1 MIPTPT
7 ALRFVQNELRK
18 LVNKF
23 AVINDGLTKNVD
35 RLSTKVSG
43 LKEIEAKL
51 DKIATDQ
58 GTNLNK
64 LRTSIRVSQV
74 IIEEKKKLLK
84 ADIMQAMMD
93 IVLLEDRD
101 ESWDFSD
108 KEINRLIMR
117 LKNLP
122 AIKVNEEKLRA
133 QVEKERSFYS
143 VIGLLQDIN
152 DETIAEEDHIFVVNE
167 EEYEP
172 RESE

>member
-1 MIPTPT
+1 
-7 ALRFVQNELRK
+7 
-18 LVNKF
+18 
-23 AVINDGLTKNVD
+23 
-35 RLSTKVSG
+35 
-43 LKEIEAKL
+43 
-51 DKIATDQ
+51 
-58 GTNLNK
+58 
-64 LRTSIRVSQV
+64 
-74 IIEEKKKLLK
+74 
-84 ADIMQAMMD
+84 MD

>member
-1 MIPTPT
+1 
-7 ALRFVQNELRK
+7 
-18 LVNKF
+18 
-23 AVINDGLTKNVD
+23 
-35 RLSTKVSG
+35 
-43 LKEIEAKL
+43 
-51 DKIATDQ
+51 
-58 GTNLNK
+58 
-64 LRTSIRVSQV
+64 
-74 IIEEKKKLLK
+74 
-84 ADIMQAMMD
+84 MMD